1 MICVSIAK
9 EHPLDCIP
17 ILQEVDF
24 AEIRLDALKDPS
36 LEDIRKIFSTTT
48 KTIATCRP
56 NNTVDDMTRI
66 QWLFE
71 AMDSGASF
79 VDIEVDSQDQYKKA
93 IINKAKE
100 YNCSIIVSF
109 HNYKRTPNTPELE
122 QIINWCFDSNAD
134 IAKIAC
140 HVNNNKDNARLL
152 GLLDNEKPIIIIGM
166 GQKGKIT
173 RITAPLL
180 GSPFTFAPYNHDN
193 ETAKGQIPL
202 DLLQELSLPLQNLC

>member
-56 NNTVDDMTRI
+56 NTVDDITRM

-93 IINKAKE
+93 ITDKAKE

-109 HNYKRTPNTPELE
+109 HDYKRTPNTAELE
-122 QIINWCFDSNAD
+122 QIITWCFDSNAD

-140 HVNNNKDNARLL
+140 HVNNNHDNARLL

-180 GSPFTFAPYNHDN
+180 GSPFTFASHNSN
-193 ETAKGQIPL
+193 EQTAQGQIPVNILRELYSSLL
-202 DLLQELSLPLQNLC
+202 DSA